1 MVINSN
7 MKLSREETQGIID
20 AGKAQGL
27 NGQDVFNS
35 LIKKGY
41 EPEGYTPAP
50 KQNLMT
56 ETRSIFDTAKEA
68 GGDILG
74 IGKDIIKS
82 STKRA
87 GNIQES
93 QDAMLRGEQGGFQ
106 TAGQTFGQLAGAG
119 ADAIGATFKGIAN
132 LALSDETEK
141 KLTAGL
147 GNMVGKVMENPGVQ
161 NVVKWY
167 DGLNPEQKRNVDAVG
182 GVVAL
187 ASEFVGAGGANK
199 AVAPVKQ
206 GLTEVANTADDLL
219 QQGSRAFGD
228 TLEAGADALKSNVDN
243 VTKRTTTTPTFS
255 SIDDALKDTA
265 SGRTLD
271 NTSKIRQGA
280 GGQEG
285 LLTTAEKKKLLEI
298 PPEKGNKY
306 IEALKQSEADLD
318 APTIFSILEDDTL
331 NAVTAYKNA
340 TSKIGSDI
348 GDIKKAL
355 QSKKVTLKDTNEIIK
370 DVKTKLAEKR
380 VVFKDGQFVLGKQSP
395 FTQADVNAL
404 NGEILD
410 TLNNIKSA
418 RSMDDLLLGMERLD
432 NIINFNKTSDLTGS
446 LQGVSKNVRAKLKNI
461 RDKALTPEQAK
472 RFEDFSQAQTFAD
485 EFLKNENKISTLL
498 NRLGSKNS
506 RKSMEFVDEIERVT
520 GENIADSARLVE
532 ILTSATG
539 TTSRN
544 RSLLQRYMG
553 DVASDVT
560 SLSPA
565 GILGSTV
572 NAGVKS
578 LLKVDKLNEIQK
590 AINTIINLPE

>member
-1 MVINSN
+1 MNSN
-7 MKLSREETQGIID
+7 MKLSREETQAIINT
-20 AGKAQGL
+20 GKAQGL

-56 ETRSIFDTAKEA
+56 ETKSIVDTAKEA

-87 GNIQES
+87 DNIQETK
-93 QDAMLRGEQGGFQ
+93 DAYNSGEQGFMQ
-106 TAGQTFGQLAGAG
+106 SQYQKTGQLAGSA
-119 ADAIGATFKGIAN
+119 ADAIGATFKGVAN
-132 LALSDETEK
+132 LALSDKTEK
-141 KLTAGL
+141 KITAGL
-147 GNMVGKVMENPGVQ
+147 GNLAGEVMKNPGVQ

-167 DGLNPEQKRNVDAVG
+167 DGLTPEQQRNLDAVG
-182 GVVAL
+182 GVVSL
-187 ASEFVGAGGANK
+187 VSEFVGVGGASK
-199 AVAPVKQ
+199 ATTPIKRGVTE
-206 GLTEVANTADDLL
+206 LTNNADDLL
-219 QQGSRAFGD
+219 QQGGKAFGE
-228 TLEAGADALKSNVDN
+228 TLESGVDAIKSNVDN
-243 VTKRTTTTPTFS
+243 VVKGTTDTPVFS
-255 SIDDALKDTA
+255 SIDDAIKDTA

-298 PPEKGNKY
+298 SPEKGNKY

-318 APTIFSILEDDTL
+318 APTIFSVLEDDAL

-355 QSKKVTLKDTNEIIK
+355 QSKKVTIKDTNEIIK
-370 DVKTKLAEKR
+370 DITTKLAEKR
-380 VVFKDGQFVLGKQSP
+380 VIFKNGKFNLGKQSP

-404 NGEILD
+404 NDQILD
-410 TLNNIKSA
+410 TLNNVKSA

-485 EFLKNENKISTLL
+485 EFLKSDNKISTLL

-506 RKSMEFVDEIERVT
+506 RKSVEFVDEIKRVT
-520 GENIADSARLVE
+520 GENIGDSAKLVE

-553 DVASDVT
+553 DVASDVA
-560 SLSPA
+560 SLSPT

-590 AINTIINLPE
+590 AINTIINLPK